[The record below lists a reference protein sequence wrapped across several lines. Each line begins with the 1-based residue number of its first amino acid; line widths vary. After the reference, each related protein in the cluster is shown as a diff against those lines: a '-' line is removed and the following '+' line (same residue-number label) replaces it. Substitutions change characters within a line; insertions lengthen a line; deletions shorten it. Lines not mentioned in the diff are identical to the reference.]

1 MKLACAS
8 GAFSGAIS
16 NGDLTQFEFLDA
28 CAGELACDGV
38 VLDTRHFP
46 RTDGDYLA
54 QVKKMAAD
62 RGLTIAALADA
73 AFFGADG
80 DGMRAALDC
89 AAAVGAPLLAA
100 PLGRD
105 TNLSWSEQLGR
116 LNSATSLA
124 KAVNVTL
131 AVRNAPGSFAS
142 TAHDCK
148 RVSKEADSAWLRFGL
163 DPAALDAINAA
174 DIVGANAVLLWS
186 GVAEATPH
194 AARELAGAFP
204 AFRGHLTLD
213 DPSGNATIAEMR
225 NAMHVWRIALAEL
238 VLNRT

>member
-8 GAFSGAIS
+8 GAFSRAIS

-38 VLDTRHFP
+38 VLDTLHFP

-62 RGLTIAALADA
+62 RGLTVAALADA
-73 AFFGADG
+73 AFFVADD
-80 DGMRAALDC
+80 DGMRAALDR
-89 AAAVGAPLLAA
+89 AVAVGAPLLAA

-105 TNLSWSEQLGR
+105 TGMSWSEQLGR

-124 KAVNVTL
+124 KAANVTL
-131 AVRNAPGSFAS
+131 AVRNVPGTFAA
-142 TAHDCK
+142 TVHDCK

-163 DPAALDAINAA
+163 EPAALDAVAA
-174 DIVGANAVLLWS
+174 GDIVAGNAVLLWS
-186 GVAEATPH
+186 GVTEATQPC
-194 AARELAGAFP
+194 ALELAGTFP
-204 AFRGHLTLD
+204 AFRGHLTVD
-213 DPSGNATIAEMR
+213 DPSGNATLAEMR

-238 VLNRT
+238 ERNRT